1 MKRLMLVWVMMLCL
15 VPLGAWAEAET
26 IPEVHSGMSLEQVEA
41 IWGSCA
47 GSDSYN
53 GNLRWYVKDGH
64 TLICGF
70 AWYNPS
76 KDIWYNGQLSDEDIW
91 GLTDWI
97 EFDANRRHVGG
108 NIAASDSVWHVM
120 YEIAAWN
127 EEEYNHM
134 SPDEES
140 RIRIHEIG
148 SGYAI
153 PAKITGDGWIVE
165 WDILPVPIPCIGQS
179 VAEIILPLILGI
191 VLLLGCLILILARL
205 IKTLR
210 TKIRE
215 GQAHDTADVSAL

>member
-1 MKRLMLVWVMMLCL
+1 MKRLMLVWVMILCL

-76 KDIWYNGQLSDEDIW
+76 KDIWYNGKWSDEDIW

-97 EFDANRRHVGG
+97 EFDANRRRVGG
-108 NIAASDSVWHVM
+108 NIAALDPVWHVM
-120 YEIAAWN
+120 REIAVWN
-127 EEEYNHM
+127 EEEYGREIERGTVCVPKEVFINGNI
-134 SPDEES
+134 DEWCEN
-140 RIRIHEIG
+140 
-148 SGYAI
+148 AI
-153 PAKITGDGWIVE
+153 MEHKRQMQG
-165 WDILPVPIPCIGQS
+165 
-179 VAEIILPLILGI
+179 
-191 VLLLGCLILILARL
+191 
-205 IKTLR
+205 
-210 TKIRE
+210 
-215 GQAHDTADVSAL
+215 